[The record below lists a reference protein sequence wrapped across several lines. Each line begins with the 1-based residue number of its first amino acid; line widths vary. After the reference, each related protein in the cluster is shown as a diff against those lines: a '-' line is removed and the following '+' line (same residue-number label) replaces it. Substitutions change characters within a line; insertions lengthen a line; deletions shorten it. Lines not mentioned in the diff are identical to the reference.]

1 MEFSKEKQII
11 ISTHSPYFIDSKAII
26 NGAKLIRVTKEEK
39 GIECYSSNNVEIFKK
54 STENFSN
61 PHILGLVA
69 KEIFF
74 SGDKIILVEGQED
87 VVYYKKI
94 FDEFINVDAES
105 DLKEKTEKVKNFL
118 FGWGCGGA
126 ENARN
131 ILEMFREFGY
141 KKIFCIL
148 DGDKKDK
155 MEGLKKEYPE
165 YRFTTISKDDIR
177 DKKGKLK
184 KKEIDIIFGIF
195 NSEKDENKRK
205 RLEDLGSKEG
215 LLKENGDFK
224 NNESKEEMKELI
236 LCMYDYFFEKQ

>member
-1 MEFSKEKQII
+1 M
-11 ISTHSPYFIDSKAII
+11 
-26 NGAKLIRVTKEEK
+26 
-39 GIECYSSNNVEIFKK
+39 
-54 STENFSN
+54 
-61 PHILGLVA
+61 VA

-74 SGDKIILVEGQED
+74 SGDKIILAEGQED

-94 FDEFINVDAES
+94 FDKFINVDTEN

-148 DGDKKDK
+148 DGDKKDIVK
-155 MEGLKKEYPE
+155 KLEKEYPN
-165 YRFTTISKDDIR
+165 YRFKTISKDDIR

-184 KKEIDIIFGIF
+184 KEEIDKIFKIF
-195 NSEKDENKRK
+195 MSEEDETKRRELK
-205 RLEDLGSKEG
+205 TLGLKEG
-215 LLKENGDFK
+215 LLKENGNFK
-224 NNESKEEMKELI
+224 NHESKEEMKELI